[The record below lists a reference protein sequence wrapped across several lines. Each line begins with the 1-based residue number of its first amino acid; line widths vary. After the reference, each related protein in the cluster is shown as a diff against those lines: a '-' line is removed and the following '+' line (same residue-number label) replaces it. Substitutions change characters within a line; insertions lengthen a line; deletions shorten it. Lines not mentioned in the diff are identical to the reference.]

1 MADEELNPCSISV
14 STQTD
19 TAIVIVND
27 DTNTDDDGNLNDN
40 NIDEEDIHTETNNTK
55 KQRFSA
61 SGTKIEVGAT
71 DVDGQAPQLN
81 RRFFLGLDRPSRRRL
96 REENRR
102 RRRQERENTGSDGG
116 DVGDNDQQEPE
127 VRRSSMRRTSL
138 VQSVAAIFT
147 PYTGSLVEATLVEDN
162 EEVYEA
168 QPISYCQL
176 RWKRFVLI
184 LGLGL
189 VLLAVILAA
198 IMIDNEKQKDALKD
212 AMSES
217 APSMYPSSA
226 PSYDKAPTL
235 EQVIERGYLQ
245 CGVGKQAYEDVSA
258 LDGKLNST
266 LDVENRQ
273 SRFALNLVS
282 FLNFLLFTLDFS
294 CSKQSILIS

>member
-1 MADEELNPCSISV
+1 MADEEVNPLSISV

-19 TAIVIVND
+19 IAIVIAND
-27 DTNTDDDGNLNDN
+27 ETNTDDDGNVNDN
-40 NIDEEDIHTETNNTK
+40 NTDEVNINNETINTT

-61 SGTKIEVGAT
+61 SGIKIEVGAT

-96 REENRR
+96 REERR
-102 RRRQERENTGSDGG
+102 NRRRQERENVSSGNIDIGNVT
-116 DVGDNDQQEPE
+116 QQEPE
-127 VRRSSMRRTSL
+127 VRRSSVRRTSL

-162 EEVYEA
+162 GEVYEA
-168 QPISYCQL
+168 QPISYWQQ

-189 VLLAVILAA
+189 VLLAVLLSVF
-198 IMIDNEKQKDALKD
+198 MIKDKQQNKAFDD
-212 AMSES
+212 AMSEN

-245 CGVGKQAYEDVSA
+245 CGVGKQAYADVSA
-258 LDGKLNST
+258 LGGRLNSI
-266 LDVENRQ
+266 LDVENKQ

-282 FLNFLLFTLDFS
+282 CLNLLLFT
-294 CSKQSILIS
+294 SILLFRS